1 MTARVSCVGVAVLDF
16 IYYVESLPTSDGK
29 IVAHSLKESGGGM
42 AANAASAISR
52 LGGLSS
58 WFGRVGQDAMGET
71 VLSGLSAEGV
81 NVDLVREVPDI

>member
-52 LGGLSS
+52 LAVYLLGL
-58 WFGRVGQDAMGET
+58 DALGKWLRAYSMGS
-71 VLSGLSAEGV
+71 VSRLL
-81 NVDLVREVPDI
+81 